1 MWIIERYRLKNLN
14 WLKGSTLIN
23 NWWVTFSK
31 WYATFSWTNQLSNST
46 VDNNILNTS
55 RSYVC
60 NFKLTWYGNFGWIFT
75 IDSNSNNNFT
85 WVATLWTWW
94 WLRLKEWNWD
104 TLINTD
110 VLELNKWFQIILS
123 YEKTTWVCSAWKNWK
138 YLWSY
143 SWIINHTILDST
155 LLIWM
160 VDAYKMIGWVKEVE
174 LYNNS
179 VWNAFAKNKYA
190 FIKWF
195 I

>member
-14 WLKGSTLIN
+14 WLKGSTLTN
-23 NWWVTFSK
+23 NWWVNFLK

-46 VDNNILNTS
+46 IDDNILNTS

-60 NFKLTWYGNFGWIFT
+60 EFKLTWYGNFGGIFT

-104 TLINTD
+104 TIVNTD
-110 VLELNKWFQIILS
+110 VLELNKWYQIILT
-123 YEKTTWVCSAWKNWK
+123 YEKTTWVCNAWKNWK

-143 SWIINHTILDST
+143 NWLINHTILDST

-160 VDAYKMIGWVKEVE
+160 VDVYRKSDE
-174 LYNNS
+174 L
-179 VWNAFAKNKYA
+179 KK
-190 FIKWF
+190 
-195 I
+195 